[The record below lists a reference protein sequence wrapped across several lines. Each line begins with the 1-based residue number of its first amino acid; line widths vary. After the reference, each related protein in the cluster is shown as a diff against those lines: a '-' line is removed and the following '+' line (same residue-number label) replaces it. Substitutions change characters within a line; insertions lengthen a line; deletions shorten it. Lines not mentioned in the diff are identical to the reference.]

1 MGKKKLKKIMKK
13 RQCSYI
19 DEFGLEVYIDYNG
32 RERYNPDQLALYNNI
47 REEIRQTYIKD
58 WRTAFCSEPISL
70 IVMLGN
76 YKFYYDEEDINNE

>member
-19 DEFGLEVYIDYNG
+19 DEFGLEVYVDFNG
-32 RERYNPDQLALYNNI
+32 KERYNPEQFQLYQAM

-58 WRTAFCSEPISL
+58 WQTAFCSEPIQL

-76 YKFYYDEEDINNE
+76 YKFYYDEEDIFNE

>member
-19 DEFGLEVYIDYNG
+19 DEFGLSVFVDHSG
-32 RERYNPDQLALYNNI
+32 KERYLPDQLELYNSM

-58 WRTAFCSEPISL
+58 WQTAFCSEPIQI

-76 YKFYYDEEDINNE
+76 YRFYFDEEDIYNE

>member
-13 RQCSYI
+13 RQCSYT
-19 DEFGLEVYIDYNG
+19 DEFGLEVYIDFNG
-32 RERYNPDQLALYNNI
+32 KERYNPEQLELYNAM

-58 WRTAFCSEPISL
+58 WQTAFCSEPIQL

-76 YKFYYDEEDINNE
+76 YRFYYDEEDIYNE

>member
-19 DEFGLEVYIDYNG
+19 DEFGLEVFIDFNG
-32 RERYNPDQLALYNNI
+32 KERYNPEQLELYNHM

-58 WRTAFCSEPISL
+58 WQTAFCSEPIQL

-76 YKFYYDEEDINNE
+76 YRFYYDEEDIYNE